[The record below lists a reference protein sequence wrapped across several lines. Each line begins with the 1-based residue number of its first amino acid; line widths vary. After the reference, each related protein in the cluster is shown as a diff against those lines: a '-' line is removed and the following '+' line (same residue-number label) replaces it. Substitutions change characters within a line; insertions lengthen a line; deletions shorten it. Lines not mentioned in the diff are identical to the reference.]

1 MQALNLDCFLPP
13 IEDKELNQ
21 YKILAKLK
29 EYSEQLHKNKL
40 YPSFAQLNLINNFL
54 DSLLSKYRN
63 VTISSL
69 SKIKSSSIKTSGV
82 NIVND
87 SKSNED
93 TLEMIEIIKWAKE
106 LVGKLL
112 DEGLAVYDFVS
123 ENISVEEVKP
133 VPSYKDE
140 GYIIIPDYQNSQLL
154 LVEYISSIFNSNNKP
169 VRSLKTRLLTQ
180 ISIKPNESS
189 ITELGVDLI
198 YKYGTLVNPAV
209 FVCKTD
215 LDFPFKETLFPII
228 KSKLLSA
235 LTKNSG
241 KRFFL

>member
-1 MQALNLDCFLPP
+1 MQALNLECFLPP

-54 DSLLSKYRN
+54 DSLLAKYRN
-63 VTISSL
+63 VTITNL
-69 SKIKSSSIKTSGV
+69 SKIKSSSIKSSEV

-87 SKSNED
+87 SKSSED
-93 TLEMIEIIKWAKE
+93 TLEMIEIIKWAKS

-112 DEGLAVYDFVS
+112 DEGLAIYDFVS
-123 ENISVEEVKP
+123 ENMSVEIVEP
-133 VPSYKDE
+133 EPSYKDE
-140 GYIIIPDYQNSQLL
+140 GYIIIPDYENSQLL

-180 ISIKPNESS
+180 INIEFNETS
-189 ITELGVDLI
+189 ITELGLNLI
-198 YKYGTLVNPAV
+198 YKYGNLVNPAV
-209 FVCKTD
+209 FICKTE

-228 KSKLLSA
+228 KSKLLA
-235 LTKNSG
+235 QLTKHST
-241 KRFFL
+241 KRYFM